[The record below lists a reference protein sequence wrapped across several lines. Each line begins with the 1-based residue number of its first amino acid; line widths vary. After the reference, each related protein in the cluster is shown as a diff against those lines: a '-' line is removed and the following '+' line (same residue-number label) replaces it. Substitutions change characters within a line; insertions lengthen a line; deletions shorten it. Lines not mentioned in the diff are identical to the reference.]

1 MRTITRDELQELLR
15 DELPP
20 LIVDVLPL
28 ESFREQHLPD
38 ALNIPFDE
46 HFDERVRAAVSD
58 MRRRL
63 VVVCQTLECTLSE
76 EAARRL
82 DELGYEDV
90 LDYADGIT
98 DWLEAGLP
106 VEGERVASHT

>member
-1 MRTITRDELQELLR
+1 MRTITRDELQKLMH
-15 DELPP
+15 DQLPP

-28 ESFREQHLPD
+28 ESFHKQHLPG

-46 HFDERVRAAVSD
+46 HFDDHVRAMVSD

-63 VVVCQTLECTLSE
+63 VVVCQTLDCTLSE

-90 LDYADGIT
+90 LDYAAGMT
-98 DWLEAGLP
+98 DWLDAGLP
-106 VEGERVASHT
+106 VEGERVASQT